1 MKNILTGIIIC
12 ILSLIITFITFENLS
27 WYHFGDIPTRVVLF
41 RLIIFFIIVVAI
53 ITGIILVINKLRK
66 K

>member
-1 MKNILTGIIIC
+1 MKKVLIGIIIC

-41 RLIIFFIIVVAI
+41 RLIIFFIIVVVI